1 MSEQELHKIESQ
13 LLEARKNGLLKVNE
27 TSLQSRGKLFGM
39 DAFSWVNPNLDV
51 LKSTINSFPFQLYW
65 IGNKTEIDLV
75 LQENNILDSRVKVK
89 FVYADELELE
99 NAFKVIKDNS
109 FKPGIFLFTST
120 DDSYEYFLNRF
131 NEFISFVQ
139 LK

>member
-39 DAFSWVNPNLDV
+39 DAFSWVNPNIEV
-51 LKSTINSFPFQLYW
+51 LKSTINSFPFQVYW
-65 IGNKTEIDLV
+65 VGNNTEIDLV

-89 FVYADELELE
+89 SVYKNNSELED
-99 NAFKVIKDNS
+99 AFKAIKENS

-120 DDSYEYFLNRF
+120 DVESAYFLNRF